1 MKSADA
7 RLSKSSPS
15 QSNQS
20 LTRCLQKLVTQ
31 LQVLSLVRN
40 QVAAQRTQRQPE
52 VDRLR
57 KEYLSVQKARTQAD
71 SVFDASIL
79 VELAEAAR
87 ARHGGQRPVAAATNS
102 PSACEAILRRLDRLR
117 SDLGYESNGWCA
129 SPDSLR
135 QAGRVLPTASA
146 EVTKLKPE
154 ADLEINTVQGLQS
167 HGLSLVRKSPE
178 QEETGSEEPNAATDE
193 VAANAH
199 GTRSKKSK
207 KASSKNRRI
216 KNEGVYSKVIAALV
230 SHHGLSDRRVGDFTP
245 LGVRAL
251 ANTLEVS
258 TGRVSNFFGE
268 IFASGHAG
276 YKLVCHAALASD
288 EGREVL
294 QAHLR
299 RLQKPISTMR
309 EVFVSDIDRV
319 SDAAQFKGG
328 RRNPGRQKLLE
339 E

>member
-1 MKSADA
+1 
-7 RLSKSSPS
+7 
-15 QSNQS
+15 
-20 LTRCLQKLVTQ
+20 
-31 LQVLSLVRN
+31 VLR
-40 QVAAQRTQRQPE
+40 
-52 VDRLR
+52 
-57 KEYLSVQKARTQAD
+57 
-71 SVFDASIL
+71 
-79 VELAEAAR
+79 
-87 ARHGGQRPVAAATNS
+87 
-102 PSACEAILRRLDRLR
+102 
-117 SDLGYESNGWCA
+117 
-129 SPDSLR
+129 
-135 QAGRVLPTASA
+135 TASA

-178 QEETGSEEPNAATDE
+178 QEETGSEEPDAATDE

-258 TGRVSNFFGE
+258 TGRVSNFFRE
-268 IFASGHAG
+268 AFFDSGHAG
-276 YKLVCHAALASD
+276 YKLLCGMALASD

-299 RLQKPISTMR
+299 RLQKPISTLR
-309 EVFVSDIDRV
+309 EVFVSNIDRV
-319 SDAAQFKGG
+319 SDTAQLEGG
-328 RRNPGRQKLLE
+328 RRNPGRQKSLE